1 MTNHPPRAALQLLQ
15 RFEVQNSWMALT
27 AITQPKT
34 SAPTM
39 GIHPS
44 LKLWRVYWYGQ
55 GKEIPWSSTERS
67 CYVQW
72 VELGF
77 CCLLSVLSSPPMQGS
92 EASVKLSGSKF
103 LNRLDFAVLQFLGH
117 IMAAHWKISHGVA
130 WFFHKNSAC
139 VTTAE
144 CTCWPKPNA

>member
-1 MTNHPPRAALQLLQ
+1 M
-15 RFEVQNSWMALT
+15 
-27 AITQPKT
+27 
-34 SAPTM
+34 
-39 GIHPS
+39 
-44 LKLWRVYWYGQ
+44 
-55 GKEIPWSSTERS
+55 
-67 CYVQW
+67 QW

-92 EASVKLSGSKF
+92 GASVKLSGSKF

-117 IMAAHWKISHGVA
+117 IMAAHWKISRGVA